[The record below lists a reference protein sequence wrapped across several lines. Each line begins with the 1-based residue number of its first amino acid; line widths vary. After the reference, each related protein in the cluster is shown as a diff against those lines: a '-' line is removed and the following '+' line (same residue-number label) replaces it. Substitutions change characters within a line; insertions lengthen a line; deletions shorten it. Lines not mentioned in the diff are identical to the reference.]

1 MSQTTLESMPTRHLP
16 PPIPEGYEHV
26 RSIKIQRPQ
35 EEVYQFFRELE
46 NLPRFMIHLKEVREI
61 DARRSHWIASGPNDK
76 SYEWDAVITD
86 EQPNQSLSWQ
96 SEPGADV
103 TNRGRVDFFPATGNR
118 GTVVRVAID
127 YKLPGGPIGKA
138 AAAIAGKSPE
148 QEVAD
153 DLRRLRAV
161 LEAGESAEVLG
172 QTRGERSLLGKI
184 VSHNT

>member
-1 MSQTTLESMPTRHLP
+1 MPTRHLP

-26 RSIKIQRPQ
+26 RSIKIQRTQ